1 MEKQIEIQ
9 SKLLQA
15 KQTETASIGRDVEIL
30 TAQIARAKLNIKA
43 KQINIEQLG
52 GDIKKDGVNRDI
64 GRKIAEQK
72 NPWRNCCAKLAT
84 LIRCRWWKWHFPKT
98 NFPR

>member
-52 GDIKKDGVNRDI
+52 GDIKKR
-64 GRKIAEQK
+64 R
-72 NPWRNCCAKLAT
+72 R
-84 LIRCRWWKWHFPKT
+84 
-98 NFPR
+98 